1 MRKLKFLRIFSS
13 YIALTLIALAIG
25 YASFVLFIG
34 SPKIGV
40 VKIMGVVLDGSTAD
54 KIGTLLKY
62 AKDDKNI
69 KAVVLEID
77 CPGGGASATEEIYL
91 SLLELRKEKPVV
103 VSINGGALSGA
114 YYVAVASNFIFA
126 KPTSLVGNVGVW
138 MRLPEIDIPEEDLIA
153 SGPAKPTGG
162 VRAKATSWTQI
173 VAEGFLQSVM
183 AQRGDNLKL
192 SKEELSRGEIY
203 IGNEALKHGLIDKIG
218 SSSEAVKKAASLAGL
233 KNYEEIDINEHLNLL
248 RPYSLFRFSPKE
260 LSLPRGDSGSA
271 KSRYPQFYYLD
282 IRATE

>member
-1 MRKLKFLRIFSS
+1 MRKLRLWRIFSS
-13 YIALTLIALAIG
+13 YIVLTLIALAIG
-25 YASFVLFIG
+25 YGSFVLFIG

-40 VKIMGVVLDGSTAD
+40 VKILGVSVDGSTAE
-54 KIGTLLKY
+54 KVGILLRY

-77 CPGGGASATEEIYL
+77 SPGGGASDSEEIYL

-103 VSINGGALSGA
+103 VSINALALSGG

-138 MRLPEIDIPEEDLIA
+138 MRLPGIDTPEEDIIA
-153 SGPAKPTGG
+153 SGPAKLSGG
-162 VRAKATSWTQI
+162 VMSKATSWTQI
-173 VAEGFLQSVM
+173 VAEGFLQSVI

-203 IGNEALKHGLIDKIG
+203 IGNEALRYGLIDKIG

-248 RPYSLFRFSPKE
+248 RPYSFFRFSPQG
-260 LSLPRGDSGSA
+260 LPLPTWDSVPA